1 MRLIIEEM
9 DKCLQM
15 SLKKNIDKYKINI
28 NDKIIILYEYPNDR
42 YIQHCYKNNYGEE
55 EFSYEYGKIENMGC
69 YKFEPLTEKLM
80 LKSLCRQTK
89 LHFMFNLIYEYLD
102 VSKLFYKYIDD
113 EINCYDDK
121 DIVFYANPK
130 CKVIGYEWLR
140 GWEIIKRLYY

>member
-69 YKFEPLTEKLM
+69 YKFEPLKEKLM

-89 LHFMFNLIYEYLD
+89 LHFMFNLVYEYLD

-113 EINCYDDK
+113 EITCYDNK
-121 DIVFYANPK
+121 DIILYANPK
-130 CKVIGYEWLR
+130 YIDIGR
-140 GWEIIKRLYY
+140 GWEIIKRLYL

>member
-1 MRLIIEEM
+1 MHLIIEEM

-15 SLKKNIDKYKINI
+15 SLKKYLDKYKINI
-28 NDKIIILYEYPNDR
+28 NDKITILYEYPNDKL
-42 YIQHCYKNNYGEE
+42 IQHCYKNNNREE

-69 YKFEPLTEKLM
+69 YKFEPLMEKLM

-113 EINCYDDK
+113 EITCYDNK
-121 DIVFYANPK
+121 DIILYANPK
-130 CKVIGYEWLR
+130 YIDTGR
-140 GWEIIKRLYY
+140 GWEIIKRLYW